1 MIEDDPPR
9 EYGRLALDFGGVHL
23 SYPSVSKV
31 RYDQAQAVMKSW
43 HVLLFLFSSTV
54 FSQVTLVSPE
64 EGRRALKEL
73 PAAPPAAAK
82 TASRPPASS
91 TPTTGPKRGTIL
103 PDTFAG
109 WAGTAARTFGRYSAA
124 TLAGDEAPILVEYGY
139 VGAERRQF
147 TKESQTLSVEAVRLK
162 DASGSYGLFTL
173 YRGQDWTTRETGT
186 EQLAWR
192 GTDFLLR
199 KEEVLVRASLQ
210 GRSSNARLS
219 VAELRELAA
228 GLETLGGGP
237 LPPLRLYL
245 PERGVLPE
253 SRKYILGPV
262 ALARLAPEIP
272 AKLVDFEMGA
282 EANLAR
288 YQFPGKPPLTLL
300 LLSYP
305 IAQLAA
311 SKMKAWQDLPAE
323 SSDSVAQQLYARRVG
338 PLVGFVL
345 GATEKSQADQLLN
358 RISYTAD
365 VVWNEPVEEV
375 TASDLA
381 QLILNIIA
389 LIGALLAF
397 ALIAGL
403 GFGFLRALLT
413 QRYPGRFFAEETE
426 IIRLNISH

>member
-1 MIEDDPPR
+1 
-9 EYGRLALDFGGVHL
+9 
-23 SYPSVSKV
+23 
-31 RYDQAQAVMKSW
+31 MKSW

>member
-1 MIEDDPPR
+1 M
-9 EYGRLALDFGGVHL
+9 
-23 SYPSVSKV
+23 
-31 RYDQAQAVMKSW
+31 RYDQAPAVMKSW

-54 FSQVTLVSPE
+54 FGQITLVSPE

-82 TASRPPASS
+82 PASRPPASS
-91 TPTTGPKRGTIL
+91 TPTGPKRGTIL

-199 KEEVLVRASLQ
+199 KEEVLVRASLR
-210 GRSSNARLS
+210 GRSSNVRLS

-237 LPPLRLYL
+237 LPTLRLYL

-272 AKLVDFEMGA
+272 SELVDFEMGA
-282 EANLAR
+282 EANLAL

-311 SKMKAWQDLPAE
+311 SKMKAWQDLPAG

-358 RISYTAD
+358 RISYTSD
-365 VVWNEPVEEV
+365 VAWNEPVEEV

-403 GFGFLRALLT
+403 GFGFLRVLLK
-413 QRYPGRFFAEETE
+413 QRYPGRFFDRLEETE

>member
-1 MIEDDPPR
+1 M
-9 EYGRLALDFGGVHL
+9 DFRGVRL

-31 RYDQAQAVMKSW
+31 RYDEVQTIMESW

-54 FSQVTLVSPE
+54 FGQLTLVSPE

-82 TASRPPASS
+82 TASQPPASS
-91 TPTTGPKRGTIL
+91 TPTTGPRRGTIL
-103 PDTFAG
+103 PDNFAG
-109 WAGTAARTFGRYSAA
+109 WVGTAAQTFGRYTAA

-162 DASGSYGLFTL
+162 DTSGSYGLFTL

-219 VAELRELAA
+219 VADLRELAA

-237 LPPLRLYL
+237 LPTLRLYL

-253 SRKYILGPV
+253 SRKHILGPV

-272 AKLVDFEMGA
+272 SELVDFEMGA
-282 EANLAR
+282 EASLAR

-305 IAQLAA
+305 ITQLAA

-345 GATEKSQADQLLN
+345 GAMEKSQADQLLN

-365 VVWNEPVEEV
+365 VVWNERVEKV
-375 TASDLA
+375 DASSLA
-381 QLILNIIA
+381 KLILNVFV

-403 GFGFLRALLT
+403 GFGFLRVLLK
-413 QRYPGRFFAEETE
+413 QRYPGRFLDRSEETE
-426 IIRLNISH
+426 IIRLNINY